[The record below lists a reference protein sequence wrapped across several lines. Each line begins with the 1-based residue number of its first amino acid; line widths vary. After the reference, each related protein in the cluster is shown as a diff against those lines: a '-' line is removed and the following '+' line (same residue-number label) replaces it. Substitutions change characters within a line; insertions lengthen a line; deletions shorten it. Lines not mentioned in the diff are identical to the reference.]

1 MRILH
6 IPCKSDVVYC
16 GIMANTGTRDELQNE
31 HGMAH
36 LLEHLFFKGTK
47 KRSQYQVMNC
57 LETVGG
63 ELNAYTTKEETV
75 VYSIVLKRDFSRAVD
90 LIMDVIFNSTIGE
103 EELIK
108 EKEVVKDEIDSYLDA
123 PAESIIDDLEEVLFD
138 GFSLGRNI
146 LGTKDSLD
154 LITSEKLINFY
165 QRCYTTDELVFF
177 SMGDFS
183 QSYVEKLV
191 NKYLVPVESSVR
203 NFQRITPKEYFP
215 KKLEITRNTAQVHYV
230 IGGRAPSISE
240 KEKYAFFLLN
250 NILGGPNMTSKLN
263 LSLREKNAL
272 VYQVDSQ
279 YQTYSDTGLW
289 YVYLGTD
296 HEDLARVKRLTYR
309 EIDLLVQNKISQTLL
324 SRSKRQIV
332 GQVYLAQEN
341 RESTI
346 LSSVKQYM
354 TFSQVSDINETIEKY
369 MAISADEVLDVAQ
382 KYFVK
387 EKLSEIIYL

>member
-1 MRILH
+1 M
-6 IPCKSDVVYC
+6 VYC
-16 GIMANTGTRDELQNE
+16 GVIANTGTRDELQNE

-75 VYSIVLKRDFSRAVD
+75 VYSIALKRDFPRAVD
-90 LIMDVIFNSTIGE
+90 LIMDIIFNSTINE
-103 EELIK
+103 EELQK

-138 GFSLGRNI
+138 GTSLGRNI
-146 LGTKDSLD
+146 LGTKESLD
-154 LITSEKLINFY
+154 LITSDKLIGFY
-165 QRCYTTDELVFF
+165 RRCYTIDELLFF
-177 SMGDFS
+177 SMGDFTD
-183 QSYVEKLV
+183 SYVEKLV
-191 NKYLVPVESSVR
+191 GKYISNIIPSTREFARVSPA
-203 NFQRITPKEYFP
+203 EYIP
-215 KKLEITRNTAQVHYV
+215 KKLEFVRNTAQAHCV
-230 IGGRAPSISE
+230 IGGRAPSISDDD
-240 KEKYAFFLLN
+240 KYAFFLLN

-263 LSLREKNAL
+263 MSLREKNAL

-296 HEDLARVKRLTYR
+296 HEDLPKAKRLVYK
-309 EIDLLVQNKISQTLL
+309 EMNKLIDSEISQSLL
-324 SRSKRQIV
+324 NRSKRQII
-332 GQVYLAQEN
+332 GQLILSQEN
-341 RESTI
+341 RENTI
-346 LSSVKQYM
+346 LSSAKQFM
-354 TFSQVSDINETIEKY
+354 AFNKVSNIDEAKEKY
-369 MAISADEVLDVAQ
+369 MAVTASQVLDMAQ

-387 EKLSEIIYL
+387 DNLSEIIYL

>member
-1 MRILH
+1 M
-6 IPCKSDVVYC
+6 YC
-16 GIMANTGTRDELQNE
+16 GVIANTGTRDELQNE

-75 VYSIVLKRDFSRAVD
+75 VYSIALKRDFPRAVD
-90 LIMDVIFNSTIGE
+90 LIMDIIFNSTINE
-103 EELIK
+103 EELQK

-138 GFSLGRNI
+138 GTSLGRNI
-146 LGTKDSLD
+146 LGTKESLD
-154 LITSEKLINFY
+154 LITSDKLIDFY
-165 QRCYTTDELVFF
+165 RRCYTTDELLFF
-177 SMGDFS
+177 SMGDFTD
-183 QSYVEKLV
+183 SYVEKLV
-191 NKYLVPVESSVR
+191 GKYISNIIPSTREFARMS
-203 NFQRITPKEYFP
+203 PAEYIP
-215 KKLEITRNTAQVHYV
+215 KKLEFVRNTAQAHCV
-230 IGGRAPSISE
+230 IGGRAPSISDDD
-240 KEKYAFFLLN
+240 KYAFFLLN

-263 LSLREKNAL
+263 MSLREKNAL

-296 HEDLARVKRLTYR
+296 HEDLPKAKRLVYK
-309 EIDLLVQNKISQTLL
+309 EMNKLIDSEISQSLL
-324 SRSKRQIV
+324 NRSKRQII
-332 GQVYLAQEN
+332 GQLILSQEN
-341 RESTI
+341 RENTI
-346 LSSVKQYM
+346 LSSAKQFM
-354 TFSQVSDINETIEKY
+354 AFNKVSNIDEAKEKY
-369 MAISADEVLDVAQ
+369 MAITASQVLDMAQ

-387 EKLSEIIYL
+387 DNLSEIIYL

>member
-103 EELIK
+103 EELQK
-108 EKEVVKDEIDSYLDA
+108 EIEVVKDEIDSYLDA

-203 NFQRITPKEYFP
+203 NFQRITPREYFP

-296 HEDLARVKRLTYR
+296 HEDLARAKRLTYK

>member
-6 IPCKSDVVYC
+6 IPCKTDVVYC
-16 GIMANTGTRDELQNE
+16 GIMSNTGTRDELQYE

-75 VYSIVLKRDFSRAVD
+75 VYSIVLKRDFPRAVD

-103 EELIK
+103 EELQK

-123 PAESIIDDLEEVLFD
+123 PAESIVDDLEEVLFD

-146 LGTKDSLD
+146 LGSKESLD
-154 LITSEKLINFY
+154 LITSEKLIDFY
-165 QRCYTTDELVFF
+165 KRCYTTDELVFF
-177 SMGDFS
+177 SMGDFT

-191 NKYLVPVESSVR
+191 NKYLVSVEPTVR
-203 NFQRITPKEYFP
+203 NFERITPIEYFP
-215 KKLEITRNTAQVHYV
+215 KKLEKIRNTAQVHYV

-240 KEKYAFFLLN
+240 NEKYAFFLLN

-296 HEDLARVKRLTYR
+296 HEDFPRAKRLAFK
-309 EIDLLVQNKISQTLL
+309 EIDKLVQSKISETLL

-354 TFSQVSDINETIEKY
+354 SFSKVSDIHETIEKY
-369 MAISADEVLDVAQ
+369 MAVSVDEILNAAQ

-387 EKLSEIIYL
+387 DKLSEIIYL

>member
-1 MRILH
+1 M
-6 IPCKSDVVYC
+6 
-16 GIMANTGTRDELQNE
+16 
-31 HGMAH
+31 
-36 LLEHLFFKGTK
+36 
-47 KRSQYQVMNC
+47 
-57 LETVGG
+57 
-63 ELNAYTTKEETV
+63 
-75 VYSIVLKRDFSRAVD
+75 
-90 LIMDVIFNSTIGE
+90 
-103 EELIK
+103 
-108 EKEVVKDEIDSYLDA
+108 
-123 PAESIIDDLEEVLFD
+123 ESA
-138 GFSLGRNI
+138 
-146 LGTKDSLD
+146 T
-154 LITSEKLINFY
+154 
-165 QRCYTTDELVFF
+165 
-177 SMGDFS
+177 
-183 QSYVEKLV
+183 
-191 NKYLVPVESSVR
+191 R
-203 NFQRITPKEYFP
+203 NFQRTTPSECTP
-215 KKLEITRNTAQVHYV
+215 KKLEIKRNTTQVHYV

-296 HEDLARVKRLTYR
+296 HDDLSRAKRLTYK
-309 EIDLLVQNKISQTLL
+309 EIDKLVQDKISQTLL

-346 LSSVKQYM
+346 LSSVKQYL
-354 TFSQVSDINETIEKY
+354 TFNQVSEIDETIEKY
-369 MAISADEVLDVAQ
+369 MAISADEILDVAQ

>member
-90 LIMDVIFNSTIGE
+90 LIMDVIFNSTINE
-103 EELIK
+103 EELLK

-123 PAESIIDDLEEVLFD
+123 PAESIVDDLEDVLFD

-154 LITSEKLINFY
+154 LITSKRLIDFY
-165 QRCYTTDELVFF
+165 KRCYTTDELVFF

-191 NKYLVPVESSVR
+191 NKYLLPIEATKR
-203 NFQRITPKEYFP
+203 NFVRTTPNDYTP
-215 KKLEITRNTAQVHYV
+215 KKLEIKRNTTQVHYV
-230 IGGRAPSISE
+230 IGGRAPSIAE

-296 HEDLARVKRLTYR
+296 HDDLSRAKRLTYK
-309 EIDLLVQNKISQTLL
+309 EIDKLVQDKISQTLL

-346 LSSVKQYM
+346 LSSVKQYL
-354 TFSQVSDINETIEKY
+354 TFNQVSEIDETIEKY
-369 MAISADEVLDVAQ
+369 MAISADEILDVAQ

-387 EKLSEIIYL
+387 ENLSEIIYL

>member
-1 MRILH
+1 M
-6 IPCKSDVVYC
+6 S
-16 GIMANTGTRDELQNE
+16 GTGTRDELQNE

-75 VYSIVLKRDFSRAVD
+75 IYSIVLKRDFSRAVD
-90 LIMDVIFNSTIGE
+90 LIMDVIFNSTINE
-103 EELIK
+103 EELLK

-123 PAESIIDDLEEVLFD
+123 PAESIVDDLEEVLFD

-146 LGTKDSLD
+146 LGTKESLD
-154 LITSEKLINFY
+154 LITSDRLIEFY
-165 QRCYTTDELVFF
+165 KRCYTTDELVFF

-191 NKYLVPVESSVR
+191 NKYLINIESSVR
-203 NFQRITPKEYFP
+203 KFERITPIEYFP
-215 KKLEITRNTAQVHYV
+215 KKLEIKRNTTQVHYV
-230 IGGRAPSISE
+230 IGGRAPSIAE

-296 HEDLARVKRLTYR
+296 HEDLSRAKRLAYK
-309 EIDLLVQNKISQTLL
+309 EIDRLVQDKISQTLL

-369 MAISADEVLDVAQ
+369 MAVSADEILDVAQ
-382 KYFVK
+382 KYFLR

>member
-6 IPCKSDVVYC
+6 IPCDIDVVYC
-16 GIMANTGTRDELQNE
+16 GIMSNTGTRDELENE

-90 LIMDVIFNSTIGE
+90 LIMDVIFNSTINE
-103 EELIK
+103 EELLK

-123 PAESIIDDLEEVLFD
+123 PAESIVDDLEDVLFS

-146 LGTKDSLD
+146 LGTKESLD
-154 LITSEKLINFY
+154 LITSKRLIDFY
-165 QRCYTTDELVFF
+165 HRCYTTDELVFF
-177 SMGDFS
+177 SMGNFS
-183 QSYVEKLV
+183 QTYVEKLV
-191 NKYLVPVESSVR
+191 NKYLKDIPSSTR
-203 NFQRITPKEYFP
+203 NFIREISTIYEP
-215 KKLEITRNTAQVHYV
+215 KKVEFLRNTTQAHCV

-263 LSLREKNAL
+263 MSLREKNAL

-296 HEDLARVKRLTYR
+296 HEDLPKSKRLVYR
-309 EIDLLVQNKISQTLL
+309 EIDKLSQNKISDTLL
-324 SRSKRQIV
+324 NRSKRQII
-332 GQVYLAQEN
+332 GQVILGLEN
-341 RESTI
+341 RENTI
-346 LSSVKQYM
+346 LSSVKQYI
-354 TFSQVSDINETIEKY
+354 TFSQVSDINETKEKY
-369 MAISADEVLDVAQ
+369 MAVTSDDILDVAQ
-382 KYFVK
+382 KYYVK
-387 EKLSEIIYL
+387 DKLSEIIYL

>member
-6 IPCKSDVVYC
+6 IPTKSDVVYC
-16 GIMANTGTRDELQNE
+16 GVIANTGTRDELQNE

-75 VYSIVLKRDFSRAVD
+75 VYSIALKRDFSRAVD
-90 LIMDVIFNSTIGE
+90 LIMDIIFNSTINE
-103 EELIK
+103 DELQK

-138 GFSLGRNI
+138 RTSLGRNI

-154 LITSEKLINFY
+154 LITSDKLIDFY
-165 QRCYTTDELVFF
+165 KRCYTTDELLFF
-177 SMGDFS
+177 SMGDFTV
-183 QSYVEKLV
+183 SYVEKLV
-191 NKYLVPVESSVR
+191 GKYISHIVPSTREFARVS
-203 NFQRITPKEYFP
+203 PAEYIP
-215 KKLEITRNTAQVHYV
+215 KKMEIIRNTAQAHCV

-240 KEKYAFFLLN
+240 DEKYAFFLLN

-263 LSLREKNAL
+263 MSLRDKNAL

-296 HEDLARVKRLTYR
+296 HEDLPKAKRLVYK
-309 EIDLLVQNKISQTLL
+309 EMNKLIDSEISQSLL
-324 SRSKRQIV
+324 NRSKRQII
-332 GQVYLAQEN
+332 GQLILSQEN
-341 RESTI
+341 RENTI
-346 LSSVKQYM
+346 LSSAKQFM
-354 TFSQVSDINETIEKY
+354 AFNKVSDIEEAKEKY
-369 MAISADEVLDVAQ
+369 MAVTAKEVLEMAQ

-387 EKLSEIIYL
+387 ENLSEIIYL

>member
-1 MRILH
+1 
-6 IPCKSDVVYC
+6 
-16 GIMANTGTRDELQNE
+16 
-31 HGMAH
+31 
-36 LLEHLFFKGTK
+36 
-47 KRSQYQVMNC
+47 MNC

-90 LIMDVIFNSTIGE
+90 LIMDVIFNSTISE
-103 EELIK
+103 EELLK

-123 PAESIIDDLEEVLFD
+123 PADSIVDDLEDVLFD

-154 LITSEKLINFY
+154 LITSERLINFY
-165 QRCYTTDELVFF
+165 KRCYTTDELVFF

-191 NKYLVPVESSVR
+191 NKYLLPIEATKR
-203 NFQRITPKEYFP
+203 NFVRTTPNEYTP
-215 KKLEITRNTAQVHYV
+215 KKLEIKRNTTQVHYV

-240 KEKYAFFLLN
+240 KEKYSFFLLN

-296 HEDLARVKRLTYR
+296 HDDLSRAKRLAYK
-309 EIDLLVQNKISQTLL
+309 EIDKLVQNKISQTLL

-346 LSSVKQYM
+346 LSSVKQYL
-354 TFSQVSDINETIEKY
+354 TFNQVSDINETIEKY
-369 MAISADEVLDVAQ
+369 MAISADEILDVAQ
-382 KYFVK
+382 KYFVR

>member
-6 IPCKSDVVYC
+6 IPTKSDVVYC
-16 GIMANTGTRDELQNE
+16 GVIANTGTRDELQNE

-75 VYSIVLKRDFSRAVD
+75 VYSIALKRDFSRAVD
-90 LIMDVIFNSTIGE
+90 LIMDIIFNSTINE
-103 EELIK
+103 DELQK

-138 GFSLGRNI
+138 RTSLGRNI

-154 LITSEKLINFY
+154 LITSDKLIDFY
-165 QRCYTTDELVFF
+165 KRCYTTDELLFF
-177 SMGDFS
+177 SMGDFTV
-183 QSYVEKLV
+183 SYVEKLV
-191 NKYLVPVESSVR
+191 GKYISHILPSTREFARVSPA
-203 NFQRITPKEYFP
+203 EYIP
-215 KKLEITRNTAQVHYV
+215 KKMEIIRNTAQVHCV

-240 KEKYAFFLLN
+240 DEKYAFFLLN

-263 LSLREKNAL
+263 MSLREKNAL

-296 HEDLARVKRLTYR
+296 HEDLPKAKRLVYK
-309 EIDLLVQNKISQTLL
+309 EMNKLIDTEISQSLL
-324 SRSKRQIV
+324 NRSKRQII
-332 GQVYLAQEN
+332 GQLILSQEN
-341 RESTI
+341 RENTI
-346 LSSVKQYM
+346 LSSAKQFM
-354 TFSQVSDINETIEKY
+354 AFNKVSDIEEVKEKY
-369 MAISADEVLDVAQ
+369 MAVTAKEVLEMAQ

-387 EKLSEIIYL
+387 ENLSEIIYL

>member
-1 MRILH
+1 M
-6 IPCKSDVVYC
+6 YC

-47 KRSQYQVMNC
+47 RRSQYQVMNC

-63 ELNAYTTKEETV
+63 ELNAYTTKEDTV

-90 LIMDVIFNSTIGE
+90 LIMDVIFNSTINE
-103 EELIK
+103 EELLK

-123 PAESIIDDLEEVLFD
+123 PAESIVDDLEEVLFD

-146 LGTKDSLD
+146 LGTKESLD
-154 LITSEKLINFY
+154 FINSEKLINFY
-165 QRCYTTDELVFF
+165 KRCYTTDELVFF
-177 SMGDFS
+177 SMGDFT

-191 NKYLVPVESSVR
+191 NRYLVTIVPTTR
-203 NFQRITPKEYFP
+203 NFKRTTPIEYFP
-215 KKLEITRNTAQVHYV
+215 KKLEIKRNTTQVHYV

-296 HEDLARVKRLTYR
+296 HEDFKRAKKLTLK
-309 EIDLLVQNKISQTLL
+309 EIEKLLQGKISETLL

-369 MAISADEVLDVAQ
+369 IAVSADEVLDVAQ
-382 KYFVK
+382 KYFIK
-387 EKLSEIIYL
+387 ENLSEIIYL

>member
-103 EELIK
+103 EELQK
-108 EKEVVKDEIDSYLDA
+108 EIEVVKDEIDSYLDA

-165 QRCYTTDELVFF
+165 QRCYTADELVFF

-296 HEDLARVKRLTYR
+296 HEDLARAKRLTYK

>member
-6 IPCKSDVVYC
+6 IPSKIDVVYC

-63 ELNAYTTKEETV
+63 ELNAYTTKEDTV
-75 VYSIVLKRDFSRAVD
+75 VYSIVLKRDFPRAVD
-90 LIMDVIFNSTIGE
+90 LIMDVIFNSVINE
-103 EELIK
+103 EELCK

-123 PAESIIDDLEEVLFD
+123 PAESIVDDLEELLFD
-138 GFSLGRNI
+138 GSSLGRNI
-146 LGTKDSLD
+146 LGSKESLD
-154 LITSEKLINFY
+154 LITSEKLIDFY
-165 QRCYTTDELVFF
+165 RRCYTTDELVFF
-177 SMGDFS
+177 SMGDFTE
-183 QSYVEKLV
+183 SYVEKLV
-191 NKYLVPVESSVR
+191 NKYLISVPSTLR
-203 NFQRITPKEYFP
+203 NFKRSIPLDYKP
-215 KKLEITRNTAQVHYV
+215 KKLEIVRNTTQAHCV

-240 KEKYAFFLLN
+240 DEKYAFFLLN

-263 LSLREKNAL
+263 MSLREKNAL

-279 YQTYSDTGLW
+279 YQTYIDTGLW

-296 HEDLARVKRLTYR
+296 HEDLPKAKRLVYK
-309 EIDLLVQNKISQTLL
+309 EIEKLVQNKISQSLL
-324 SRSKRQIV
+324 NRSKRQIL
-332 GQVYLAQEN
+332 GQVILGMEN

-346 LSSVKQYM
+346 LSSVKQFM
-354 TFSQVSDINETIEKY
+354 TFSRVSDINDTKEKY
-369 MAISADEVLDVAQ
+369 MAITADEVLNMAQ
-382 KYFVK
+382 KYFNK
-387 EKLSEIIYL
+387 ENFSEIIYL

>member
-1 MRILH
+1 
-6 IPCKSDVVYC
+6 
-16 GIMANTGTRDELQNE
+16 MANTGTRDEYENE

-47 KRSQYQVMNC
+47 RRSQYQVMNC

-63 ELNAYTTKEETV
+63 ELNAYTTKEDTV
-75 VYSIVLKRDFSRAVD
+75 IYSIVLKRDFPRAVD
-90 LIMDVIFNSTIGE
+90 LIMDVVFNSTINE
-103 EELIK
+103 EELQK

-138 GFSLGRNI
+138 GSSLGRNI
-146 LGTKDSLD
+146 LGSKDSLD
-154 LITSEKLINFY
+154 LITSERLIDFY
-165 QRCYTTDELVFF
+165 KRCYTTDELVFF

-183 QSYVEKLV
+183 VSYVEKLV
-191 NKYLVPVESSVR
+191 NKYVSTQESTLR
-203 NFQRITPKEYFP
+203 GFKRTTPIEYIP
-215 KKLEITRNTAQVHYV
+215 KKLEVQRNTAQVHYV

-240 KEKYAFFLLN
+240 NEKYAFFLLN

-263 LSLREKNAL
+263 LSLRERNAL

-296 HEDLARVKRLTYR
+296 HEDLSRAKRLTYK
-309 EIDLLVQNKISQTLL
+309 EIDRLVQNKISQTLL

-354 TFSQVSDINETIEKY
+354 TFSQVSEINETIEKY
-369 MAISADEVLDVAQ
+369 NAITADEVLDVAQ

-387 EKLSEIIYL
+387 ETLSEIIYL

>member
-1 MRILH
+1 M
-6 IPCKSDVVYC
+6 V
-16 GIMANTGTRDELQNE
+16 NTGTRDELHNE

-90 LIMDVIFNSTIGE
+90 LIMDVIFNSTINE
-103 EELIK
+103 EELLK

-123 PAESIIDDLEEVLFD
+123 PAESIVDDLEEVLFD
-138 GFSLGRNI
+138 GFALGRNI
-146 LGTKDSLD
+146 LGTKDSLET
-154 LITSEKLINFY
+154 ITSERLIDFY
-165 QRCYTTDELVFF
+165 KRCYTTDELVFF
-177 SMGDFS
+177 SMGEFT
-183 QSYVEKLV
+183 QSYVEKMV
-191 NKYLVPVESSVR
+191 NKYLVSIEPSVR
-203 NFQRITPKEYFP
+203 KFERTTPIYYSP
-215 KKLEITRNTAQVHYV
+215 KKLEIKRNTAQVHYV

-296 HEDLARVKRLTYR
+296 HEDLSRAKRLTYK
-309 EIDLLVQNKISQTLL
+309 EIDRLVQNKISQTLL

-354 TFSQVSDINETIEKY
+354 IFSQVSDIHETIEKY
-369 MAISADEVLDVAQ
+369 MAISADEILDVAQ

>member
-103 EELIK
+103 EELQK
-108 EKEVVKDEIDSYLDA
+108 EIEVVKDEIDSYLDA

-154 LITSEKLINFY
+154 LITSEKLIDFY

-191 NKYLVPVESSVR
+191 NKHLVLVESSVR

-296 HEDLARVKRLTYR
+296 HEDLARAKRLTYK

>member
-6 IPCKSDVVYC
+6 IPTKSDVAYC
-16 GIMANTGTRDELQNE
+16 GVIANTGTRDELQNE

-75 VYSIVLKRDFSRAVD
+75 VYSIALKRDFSRAVD
-90 LIMDVIFNSTIGE
+90 LIMDIIFNSTINE
-103 EELIK
+103 DELQK

-138 GFSLGRNI
+138 RTSLGRNI

-154 LITSEKLINFY
+154 LITSDKLIDFY
-165 QRCYTTDELVFF
+165 KRCYTTDELLFF
-177 SMGDFS
+177 SMGDFTV
-183 QSYVEKLV
+183 SYVEKLV
-191 NKYLVPVESSVR
+191 GKYISHILPSTREFARVSPA
-203 NFQRITPKEYFP
+203 EYIP
-215 KKLEITRNTAQVHYV
+215 KKMEIIRNTAQVHCV

-240 KEKYAFFLLN
+240 DEKYAFFLLN

-263 LSLREKNAL
+263 MSLREKNAL

-296 HEDLARVKRLTYR
+296 REDLPKAKRLVYK
-309 EIDLLVQNKISQTLL
+309 EMNKLIDSEISQSLL
-324 SRSKRQIV
+324 NRSKRQII
-332 GQVYLAQEN
+332 GQLILSQEN
-341 RESTI
+341 RENTI
-346 LSSVKQYM
+346 LSSAKQFM
-354 TFSQVSDINETIEKY
+354 AFNKVSDIEEVKEKY
-369 MAISADEVLDVAQ
+369 MAVTAKEVLEMAQ

-387 EKLSEIIYL
+387 ENLSEIIYL

>member
-6 IPCKSDVVYC
+6 IPTKSDVVYC
-16 GIMANTGTRDELQNE
+16 GVIANTGTRDELQNE

-75 VYSIVLKRDFSRAVD
+75 VYSIALKRDFSRAVD
-90 LIMDVIFNSTIGE
+90 LIMDIIFNSTINE
-103 EELIK
+103 DELQK

-138 GFSLGRNI
+138 RTSLGRNI

-154 LITSEKLINFY
+154 LITSDKLIDFY
-165 QRCYTTDELVFF
+165 KRCYTTDELLFF
-177 SMGDFS
+177 SIGDFTV
-183 QSYVEKLV
+183 SYVEKLV
-191 NKYLVPVESSVR
+191 GKYISHIVSSTREFARVS
-203 NFQRITPKEYFP
+203 PAEYIP
-215 KKLEITRNTAQVHYV
+215 KKMEIIRNTAQAHCV

-240 KEKYAFFLLN
+240 DEKYAFFLLN

-263 LSLREKNAL
+263 MSLREKNAL

-296 HEDLARVKRLTYR
+296 HEDLTKAKRLVYK
-309 EIDLLVQNKISQTLL
+309 EMNKLIDSEISQSLL
-324 SRSKRQIV
+324 NRSKRQII
-332 GQVYLAQEN
+332 GQLILSQEN
-341 RESTI
+341 RENTI
-346 LSSVKQYM
+346 LSSAKQFM
-354 TFSQVSDINETIEKY
+354 AFNKVSDIEEVKEKY
-369 MAISADEVLDVAQ
+369 MAVTAKEVLEMAQ

-387 EKLSEIIYL
+387 ENLSEIIYL

>member
-6 IPCKSDVVYC
+6 IPTKSDVVYC
-16 GIMANTGTRDELQNE
+16 GVIANTGTRDELQNE

-75 VYSIVLKRDFSRAVD
+75 VYSIALKRDFSRAVD
-90 LIMDVIFNSTIGE
+90 LIMDIIFNSTINE
-103 EELIK
+103 DELQK

-138 GFSLGRNI
+138 RTSLGRNI

-154 LITSEKLINFY
+154 LITSDKLIDFY
-165 QRCYTTDELVFF
+165 KRCYTTDELLFF
-177 SMGDFS
+177 SMGDFTV
-183 QSYVEKLV
+183 SYVEKLV
-191 NKYLVPVESSVR
+191 GKYISHIVSSTREFARVS
-203 NFQRITPKEYFP
+203 PAEYIP
-215 KKLEITRNTAQVHYV
+215 KKMEIIRNTAQAHCV

-240 KEKYAFFLLN
+240 DEKYAFFLLN

-263 LSLREKNAL
+263 MSLREKNAL

-296 HEDLARVKRLTYR
+296 HEDLTKAKRLVYK
-309 EIDLLVQNKISQTLL
+309 EMNKLIDSEISQSLL
-324 SRSKRQIV
+324 NRSKRQII
-332 GQVYLAQEN
+332 GQLILSQEN
-341 RESTI
+341 RENTI
-346 LSSVKQYM
+346 LSSAKQFM
-354 TFSQVSDINETIEKY
+354 AFNKVSDIEEVKEKY
-369 MAISADEVLDVAQ
+369 MAVTAKEVLEMAQ

-387 EKLSEIIYL
+387 ENLSEIIYL

>member
-103 EELIK
+103 EELQK
-108 EKEVVKDEIDSYLDA
+108 EIEVVKDEIDSYLDA

-296 HEDLARVKRLTYR
+296 HEDLARAKRLTYK

>member
-1 MRILH
+1 M
-6 IPCKSDVVYC
+6 YC
-16 GIMANTGTRDELQNE
+16 GVIANTGTRDELQNE

-75 VYSIVLKRDFSRAVD
+75 VYSIALKRDFPRAVD
-90 LIMDVIFNSTIGE
+90 LIMDIIFNSTINE
-103 EELIK
+103 EELQK

-138 GFSLGRNI
+138 GTSLGRNI
-146 LGTKDSLD
+146 LGTKESLD
-154 LITSEKLINFY
+154 LITSDKLIGFY
-165 QRCYTTDELVFF
+165 RRCYTTDELLFF
-177 SMGDFS
+177 SMGDFTD
-183 QSYVEKLV
+183 SYVEKLV
-191 NKYLVPVESSVR
+191 GKYISNIIPSTREFARVSPA
-203 NFQRITPKEYFP
+203 EYIP
-215 KKLEITRNTAQVHYV
+215 KKLEFVRNTAQAHCV
-230 IGGRAPSISE
+230 IGGRAPSISDDD
-240 KEKYAFFLLN
+240 KYAFFLLN

-263 LSLREKNAL
+263 MSLREKNAL

-296 HEDLARVKRLTYR
+296 HEDLPKAKRLVYK
-309 EIDLLVQNKISQTLL
+309 EMNKLIDSEISQSLL
-324 SRSKRQIV
+324 NRSKRQII
-332 GQVYLAQEN
+332 GQLILSQEN
-341 RESTI
+341 RENTI
-346 LSSVKQYM
+346 LSSAKQFM
-354 TFSQVSDINETIEKY
+354 AFNKVSNIDEAKEKY
-369 MAISADEVLDVAQ
+369 MAVTASQVLDMAQ

-387 EKLSEIIYL
+387 DNLSEIIYL

>member
-1 MRILH
+1 M
-6 IPCKSDVVYC
+6 YC
-16 GIMANTGTRDELQNE
+16 GVIANTGTRDELQNE

-75 VYSIVLKRDFSRAVD
+75 VYSIALKRDFPRAVD
-90 LIMDVIFNSTIGE
+90 LIMDIIFNSTINE
-103 EELIK
+103 EELQK

-138 GFSLGRNI
+138 GTSLGRNI
-146 LGTKDSLD
+146 LGTKESLD
-154 LITSEKLINFY
+154 LITSEKLIGFY
-165 QRCYTTDELVFF
+165 RRCYTTDELLFF
-177 SMGDFS
+177 SMGDFTD
-183 QSYVEKLV
+183 SYVEKLV
-191 NKYLVPVESSVR
+191 GKYISNIIPSTREFARVSPA
-203 NFQRITPKEYFP
+203 EYIP
-215 KKLEITRNTAQVHYV
+215 KKLEFVRNTAQAHCV
-230 IGGRAPSISE
+230 IGGRAPSISDDD
-240 KEKYAFFLLN
+240 KYAFFLLN

-263 LSLREKNAL
+263 MSLREKNAL

-296 HEDLARVKRLTYR
+296 HEDLPKAKRLVYK
-309 EIDLLVQNKISQTLL
+309 EMNKLIDSEISQSLL
-324 SRSKRQIV
+324 NRSKRQII
-332 GQVYLAQEN
+332 GQLILSQEN
-341 RESTI
+341 RENTI
-346 LSSVKQYM
+346 LSSAKQFM
-354 TFSQVSDINETIEKY
+354 AFNKVSNIDEAKEKY
-369 MAISADEVLDVAQ
+369 MAVTASQVLDMAQ

-387 EKLSEIIYL
+387 DNLSEIIYL

>member
-47 KRSQYQVMNC
+47 KRTQYQVMNC

-90 LIMDVIFNSTIGE
+90 LIMDVIFNSTINE
-103 EELIK
+103 EELSK

-123 PAESIIDDLEEVLFD
+123 PAESIVDDLEEVLFE
-138 GFSLGRNI
+138 GTALGRNI
-146 LGTKDSLD
+146 LGSKDSLD
-154 LITSEKLINFY
+154 LISSAKLIDFY
-165 QRCYTTDELVFF
+165 KRCYTTDELVFF
-177 SMGDFS
+177 SMGDFT

-191 NKYLVPVESSVR
+191 QKYMFQVEPSVR
-203 NFQRITPKEYFP
+203 SFQRSTPIEYIP
-215 KKLEITRNTAQVHYV
+215 KKLEVQRNTAQAHCV

-240 KEKYAFFLLN
+240 NEKYAFFLLN

-263 LSLREKNAL
+263 MSLREKNAL

-296 HEDLARVKRLTYR
+296 HEDLAKAKRLVYK
-309 EIDLLVQNKISQTLL
+309 EIDKLLQGKISQTLL
-324 SRSKRQIV
+324 SRSKRQII
-332 GQVYLAQEN
+332 GQVILSLEN

-346 LSSVKQYM
+346 LSSVKQFM
-354 TFSQVSDINETIEKY
+354 TYNKVSEINETKEKY
-369 MAISADEVLDVAQ
+369 MAITSEEVLDVAQ
-382 KYFVK
+382 KYFIK
-387 EKLSEIIYL
+387 DKLSEIIYL

>member
-1 MRILH
+1 
-6 IPCKSDVVYC
+6 
-16 GIMANTGTRDELQNE
+16 
-31 HGMAH
+31 
-36 LLEHLFFKGTK
+36 
-47 KRSQYQVMNC
+47 
-57 LETVGG
+57 
-63 ELNAYTTKEETV
+63 
-75 VYSIVLKRDFSRAVD
+75 
-90 LIMDVIFNSTIGE
+90 
-103 EELIK
+103 
-108 EKEVVKDEIDSYLDA
+108 
-123 PAESIIDDLEEVLFD
+123 
-138 GFSLGRNI
+138 
-146 LGTKDSLD
+146 
-154 LITSEKLINFY
+154 
-165 QRCYTTDELVFF
+165 
-177 SMGDFS
+177 
-183 QSYVEKLV
+183 
-191 NKYLVPVESSVR
+191 
-203 NFQRITPKEYFP
+203 
-215 KKLEITRNTAQVHYV
+215 
-230 IGGRAPSISE
+230 
-240 KEKYAFFLLN
+240 
-250 NILGGPNMTSKLN
+250 MTSKLN

-296 HEDLARVKRLTYR
+296 HEDLARAKRLTYK

-341 RESTI
+341 RESTF

>member
-103 EELIK
+103 EGLLK

-191 NKYLVPVESSVR
+191 NKHLVPVESSVR

-296 HEDLARVKRLTYR
+296 HEDLARAKRLTYK

>member
-1 MRILH
+1 M
-6 IPCKSDVVYC
+6 YC
-16 GIMANTGTRDELQNE
+16 GVIANTGTRDELQNE

-75 VYSIVLKRDFSRAVD
+75 VYSIALKRDFPRAVD
-90 LIMDVIFNSTIGE
+90 LIMDIIFNSTINE
-103 EELIK
+103 EELQK

-138 GFSLGRNI
+138 GTSLGRNI
-146 LGTKDSLD
+146 LGTKESLD
-154 LITSEKLINFY
+154 LITSDKLIDFY
-165 QRCYTTDELVFF
+165 RRCYTTDELLFF
-177 SMGDFS
+177 SMGDFTD
-183 QSYVEKLV
+183 SYVEKLV
-191 NKYLVPVESSVR
+191 GKYISNIIPSTREFARVSPA
-203 NFQRITPKEYFP
+203 EYIP
-215 KKLEITRNTAQVHYV
+215 KKLEFVRNTAQAHCV
-230 IGGRAPSISE
+230 IGGRAPSISDDD
-240 KEKYAFFLLN
+240 KYAFFLLN

-263 LSLREKNAL
+263 MSLREKSAL

-296 HEDLARVKRLTYR
+296 HEDLPKAKRLVYK
-309 EIDLLVQNKISQTLL
+309 EMNKLIDSEISQSLL
-324 SRSKRQIV
+324 NRSKRQII
-332 GQVYLAQEN
+332 GQLILSQEN
-341 RESTI
+341 RENTI
-346 LSSVKQYM
+346 LSSAKQFM
-354 TFSQVSDINETIEKY
+354 AFNKVSNIDEAKEKY
-369 MAISADEVLDVAQ
+369 MAVTASQVLDMAQ

-387 EKLSEIIYL
+387 DNLSEIIYL

>member
-6 IPCKSDVVYC
+6 IPTKSDVVYC
-16 GIMANTGTRDELQNE
+16 GVIANTGTRDELQNE

-75 VYSIVLKRDFSRAVD
+75 VYSIALKRDFPRAVD
-90 LIMDVIFNSTIGE
+90 LIMDIIFNSTINE
-103 EELIK
+103 EELQK

-138 GFSLGRNI
+138 GTSLGRNI
-146 LGTKDSLD
+146 LGTKESLD
-154 LITSEKLINFY
+154 LITSDKLIDFY
-165 QRCYTTDELVFF
+165 RRCYTTDELLFF
-177 SMGDFS
+177 SMGDFTD
-183 QSYVEKLV
+183 SYVEKLV
-191 NKYLVPVESSVR
+191 GKYISNIIPSTREFARMS
-203 NFQRITPKEYFP
+203 PAEYIP
-215 KKLEITRNTAQVHYV
+215 KKLEFVRNTAQAHCV
-230 IGGRAPSISE
+230 IGGRAPSISDDD
-240 KEKYAFFLLN
+240 KYAFFLLN

-263 LSLREKNAL
+263 MSLREKNAL

-296 HEDLARVKRLTYR
+296 HEDLPKAKRLVYK
-309 EIDLLVQNKISQTLL
+309 EMNKLIDSEISQSLL
-324 SRSKRQIV
+324 NRSKRQII
-332 GQVYLAQEN
+332 GQLILSQEN
-341 RESTI
+341 RENTI
-346 LSSVKQYM
+346 LSSAKQFM
-354 TFSQVSDINETIEKY
+354 AFNKVSNIDEAKEKY
-369 MAISADEVLDVAQ
+369 MAITASQVLDMAQ

-387 EKLSEIIYL
+387 DNLSEIIYL

>member
-6 IPCKSDVVYC
+6 IPTKSDVVYC
-16 GIMANTGTRDELQNE
+16 GVIANTGTRDELQNE

-75 VYSIVLKRDFSRAVD
+75 VYSIALKRDFPRAVD
-90 LIMDVIFNSTIGE
+90 LIMDIIFNSTINE
-103 EELIK
+103 EELQK

-138 GFSLGRNI
+138 GTSLGRNI
-146 LGTKDSLD
+146 LGTKESLD
-154 LITSEKLINFY
+154 LITSDKLIGFY
-165 QRCYTTDELVFF
+165 RRCYTIDELLFF
-177 SMGDFS
+177 SMGDFTD
-183 QSYVEKLV
+183 SYVEKLV
-191 NKYLVPVESSVR
+191 GKYISNIIPSTREFARVSPA
-203 NFQRITPKEYFP
+203 EYIP
-215 KKLEITRNTAQVHYV
+215 KKLEFVRNTAQAHCV
-230 IGGRAPSISE
+230 IGGRAPSISDDD
-240 KEKYAFFLLN
+240 KYAFFLLN

-263 LSLREKNAL
+263 MSLREKNAL

-296 HEDLARVKRLTYR
+296 HEDLPKAKRLVYK
-309 EIDLLVQNKISQTLL
+309 EMNKLIDSEISQSLL
-324 SRSKRQIV
+324 NRSKRQII
-332 GQVYLAQEN
+332 GQLILSQEN
-341 RESTI
+341 RENTI
-346 LSSVKQYM
+346 LSSAKQFM
-354 TFSQVSDINETIEKY
+354 AFNKVSNIDEAKEKY
-369 MAISADEVLDVAQ
+369 MAVTASQVLDMAQ

-387 EKLSEIIYL
+387 DNLSEIIYL

>member
-1 MRILH
+1 M
-6 IPCKSDVVYC
+6 YC
-16 GIMANTGTRDELQNE
+16 GVIANTGTRDELQNE

-75 VYSIVLKRDFSRAVD
+75 VYSIALKRDFPRAVD
-90 LIMDVIFNSTIGE
+90 LIMDIIFNSTINE
-103 EELIK
+103 EELQK

-138 GFSLGRNI
+138 GTSLGRNI
-146 LGTKDSLD
+146 LGTKESLD
-154 LITSEKLINFY
+154 LITSDKLIDFY
-165 QRCYTTDELVFF
+165 RRCYTTDELLFF
-177 SMGDFS
+177 SMGDFTD
-183 QSYVEKLV
+183 SYVEKLV
-191 NKYLVPVESSVR
+191 GKYISNIIPSTREFARVSPA
-203 NFQRITPKEYFP
+203 EYIP
-215 KKLEITRNTAQVHYV
+215 KKLEFVRNTAQAHCV
-230 IGGRAPSISE
+230 IGGRAPSISDDD
-240 KEKYAFFLLN
+240 KYAFFLLN

-263 LSLREKNAL
+263 MSLREKNAL

-296 HEDLARVKRLTYR
+296 HEDLPKAKRLVYK
-309 EIDLLVQNKISQTLL
+309 EMNKLIDSEISQSLL
-324 SRSKRQIV
+324 NRSKRQII
-332 GQVYLAQEN
+332 GQLILSQEN
-341 RESTI
+341 RENTI
-346 LSSVKQYM
+346 LSSAKQFM
-354 TFSQVSDINETIEKY
+354 AFNKVSNIDEAKEKY
-369 MAISADEVLDVAQ
+369 MAVTASQVLDMAQ

-387 EKLSEIIYL
+387 DNLSEIIYL

>member
-6 IPCKSDVVYC
+6 IPTKSDVVYC
-16 GIMANTGTRDELQNE
+16 GVIANTGTRDELQNE

-75 VYSIVLKRDFSRAVD
+75 VYSIALKRDFSRAVD
-90 LIMDVIFNSTIGE
+90 LIMDIIFNSTINE
-103 EELIK
+103 DELQK

-138 GFSLGRNI
+138 RTSLGRNI

-154 LITSEKLINFY
+154 LITSDKLIDFY
-165 QRCYTTDELVFF
+165 KRCYTTDELLFF
-177 SMGDFS
+177 SMGDFTV
-183 QSYVEKLV
+183 SYVEKLV
-191 NKYLVPVESSVR
+191 GKYISHIVPSTREFARVS
-203 NFQRITPKEYFP
+203 PAEYIP
-215 KKLEITRNTAQVHYV
+215 KKMEIIRNTAQAHCV

-240 KEKYAFFLLN
+240 DEKYAFFLLN

-263 LSLREKNAL
+263 MSLREKNAL

-296 HEDLARVKRLTYR
+296 HEDLSKAKRLVYK
-309 EIDLLVQNKISQTLL
+309 EMNKLIDTEISQSLL
-324 SRSKRQIV
+324 NRSKRQII
-332 GQVYLAQEN
+332 GQLILSQEN
-341 RESTI
+341 RENTI
-346 LSSVKQYM
+346 LSSAKQFM
-354 TFSQVSDINETIEKY
+354 AFNKVSDIEEVKEKY
-369 MAISADEVLDVAQ
+369 MAVTAKEVLEMAQ

-387 EKLSEIIYL
+387 ENLSEIIYL